1 MSEWTKQMEE
11 MFQSWNEAILSLMES
26 WRESLKKLGFPQD
39 TEIWGKSIQTWE
51 ETVEKSMQS
60 QKEWTSSWIENLS
73 SLEGIPEPAMKSAER
88 FREMS
93 DQWLKTQGDLWGNW
107 FEMLKSFD
115 PSSLSGNWMEMF
127 KDPLK
132 AWQSATERVL
142 ESQSTWL
149 KTWLGSEAE
158 ESEEQSE

>member
-11 MFQSWNEAILSLMES
+11 MFQSWNEAQKNLMES
-26 WRESLKKLGFPQD
+26 WRESWKKLGFPQD
-39 TEIWGKSIQTWE
+39 TEIWEKSIQTWQ

-60 QKEWTSSWIENLS
+60 QQDWTNSWIENLS
-73 SLEGIPEPAMKSAER
+73 SMEGMPDAAAKSAER

-93 DQWLKTQGDLWGNW
+93 DQWMKTQSDLWGNW

-115 PSSLSGNWMEMF
+115 TSSLTGNWMEMF

-132 AWQSATERVL
+132 VWQNATERVL

-149 KTWLGSEAE
+149 NTWLGTKE
-158 ESEEQSE
+158 EGEE